1 MSPLTIIGL
10 ALAASVAV
18 NALQARMYLVQRDE
32 LTVATKDRDD
42 ARSLA
47 TACSDATADLR
58 TLADQ
63 RAADAKAARQAAD
76 AQARGYQQAAQI
88 QLSTPA
94 AVPGDDCRSAQI
106 RAQTWLQG
114 RAKP

>member
-1 MSPLTIIGL
+1 MGITQIL
-10 ALAASVAV
+10 AIVLAISMLG
-18 NALQARMYLVQRDE
+18 NAWQARAYLAQRDE

-63 RAADAKAARQAAD
+63 RAADARAARQAAE

-88 QLSTPA
+88 QLTTPA

-106 RAQTWLQG
+106 RAEKWLQG
-114 RAKP
+114 RVKP